1 MNDPLVVN
9 WLTNSNLC
17 LRIECLYNQSL
28 VCQIGRLSHETL
40 FSAEPVE
47 YLETEEV
54 YMQLNQNEIMETEP
68 ADDIDDHWEHNSIK
82 MLLNLYLQNVDKF
95 RSPKVKKK
103 NVWIDIA
110 NAVGKGPD
118 CCDKKFRNLK
128 QTYIRLLKK
137 RNRNEVVVVKWPY
150 FEVFEKI
157 YNVNGEYQPEI
168 QQRIQEASTES
179 VTKAL
184 LSIAEP
190 STYEQDIQ
198 ENGESS
204 NGQSEESKRKLNRR
218 RYADFR
224 KITLEMRN
232 RQKTV
237 EEKLDRLINIV
248 QESNSIQRERNR
260 LFQQFLDNL
269 HQNT

>member
-1 MNDPLVVN
+1 M
-9 WLTNSNLC
+9 
-17 LRIECLYNQSL
+17 
-28 VCQIGRLSHETL
+28 
-40 FSAEPVE
+40 SAEPVE
-47 YLETEEV
+47 YLDTEEV
-54 YMQLNQNEIMETEP
+54 YMQLNQSEIMETD
-68 ADDIDDHWEHNSIK
+68 AGDDADDHWEHTSIK

-150 FEVFEKI
+150 FEVFEQI

-168 QQRIQEASTES
+168 QQRIQDGTTET

-184 LSIAEP
+184 LSIPSKFEP
-190 STYEQDIQ
+190 DLP
-198 ENGESS
+198 ENGEPS
-204 NGQSEESKRKLNRR
+204 NGQSEESRRKLTRR
-218 RYADFR
+218 RYTDFR

-232 RQKTV
+232 RQRTV

-260 LFQQFLDNL
+260 LFQQFLDSLQPNS
-269 HQNT
+269 

>member
-1 MNDPLVVN
+1 
-9 WLTNSNLC
+9 
-17 LRIECLYNQSL
+17 
-28 VCQIGRLSHETL
+28 
-40 FSAEPVE
+40 
-47 YLETEEV
+47 
-54 YMQLNQNEIMETEP
+54 METD
-68 ADDIDDHWEHNSIK
+68 AGDDADDHWEHTSIK

-150 FEVFEKI
+150 FEVFEQI

-168 QQRIQEASTES
+168 QQRIQDGTTET

-184 LSIAEP
+184 LSIPSKFEP
-190 STYEQDIQ
+190 DLP
-198 ENGESS
+198 ENGEPS
-204 NGQSEESKRKLNRR
+204 NGQSEESRRKLTRR
-218 RYADFR
+218 RYTDFR

-232 RQKTV
+232 RQRTV
-237 EEKLDRLINIV
+237 EEIV
-248 QESNSIQRERNR
+248 
-260 LFQQFLDNL
+260 
-269 HQNT
+269 

>member
-1 MNDPLVVN
+1 M
-9 WLTNSNLC
+9 
-17 LRIECLYNQSL
+17 
-28 VCQIGRLSHETL
+28 
-40 FSAEPVE
+40 SAEPVE
-47 YLETEEV
+47 YLDTEEV
-54 YMQLNQNEIMETEP
+54 YMQLNQSEIMETD
-68 ADDIDDHWEHNSIK
+68 AGDDADDHWEHTSIK

-150 FEVFEKI
+150 FEVFEQI

-168 QQRIQEASTES
+168 QQRIQDGTTET

-184 LSIAEP
+184 LSIPSKFEP
-190 STYEQDIQ
+190 DLP
-198 ENGESS
+198 ENGEPS
-204 NGQSEESKRKLNRR
+204 NGQSEESRRKLTRR
-218 RYADFR
+218 RYTDFR

-232 RQKTV
+232 RQRTV

-248 QESNSIQRERNR
+248 QESNSIQQERNR
-260 LFQQFLDNL
+260 LFQQFLDSLQPNS
-269 HQNT
+269 

>member
-1 MNDPLVVN
+1 M
-9 WLTNSNLC
+9 S
-17 LRIECLYNQSL
+17 EK
-28 VCQIGRLSHETL
+28 
-40 FSAEPVE
+40 VE
-47 YLETEEV
+47 YFEQEEV
-54 YMQLNQNEIMETEP
+54 YMQINQADTMDTEP
-68 ADDIDDHWEHNSIK
+68 GEEAEDHWEHNSIK
-82 MLLNLYLQNVDKF
+82 TLLNQYLLNVNKF

-128 QTYIRLLKK
+128 QTYVRLLKK
-137 RNRNEVVVVKWPY
+137 KNRNELVVIKWPY

-157 YNVNGEYQPEI
+157 YNENGEYQPDI
-168 QQRIQEASTES
+168 QQRIHDGTTDS

-184 LSIAEP
+184 LSIDEP
-190 STYEQDIQ
+190 SSFVDVPV
-198 ENGESS
+198 NGESSSS

-218 RYADFR
+218 RYTDFR
-224 KITLEMRN
+224 KVTLEMRN

-260 LFQQFLDNL
+260 LFQQFLDSLN
-269 HQNT
+269 QNT